1 MRVSDRCIYETNGI
15 IMSMKFRPAKFKCFF
30 VVILTILLFLPLVS
44 FSSELFY
51 TIQSGSFSDINDA
64 RRHFKSVQEG
74 LHEKDL
80 SHLRIEKVG
89 VFYSVRIGKF
99 EDYDTAEK
107 LLKNNESQLYEA
119 MILKAYVKDERI
131 VSLFETEAL
140 NDHAEIDKDTLSE
153 LPPKGAMLI
162 IGEDSGK
169 ETMEGESDIKK
180 VEGNN
185 NYDDEHGDYGRHRKA
200 AEFFEKAIEINPDSA
215 EAHYNLGVAY
225 GNLDMFQ
232 KAVKAYKRA
241 VDLDPG
247 HEKAYCN
254 LGITYEEEGNYKK
267 AIEVYEKAIG
277 LNPDSAELYLNLG
290 ITYGRSGINSKA
302 VDALKRA
309 VKIAP
314 DYADAHYNLGFAYLM
329 LNDKNRAMSEYKT
342 LKGLDNEFADRLLG
356 EILGLG
362 SLKIR

>member
-1 MRVSDRCIYETNGI
+1 
-15 IMSMKFRPAKFKCFF
+15 MKYRPLKLKRFF
-30 VVILTILLFLPLVS
+30 TVLFIVLFSLPVIS

-64 RRHFKSVQEG
+64 RRHFNAIQEG
-74 LHEKDL
+74 LYEKDL
-80 SHLRIEKVG
+80 PHLRIEKVG
-89 VFYSVRIGKF
+89 VFYSVRIGMF

-107 LLKNNESQLYEA
+107 LLKTNESQLNEA

-131 VSLFETEAL
+131 VALHETAAL
-140 NDHAEIDKDTLSE
+140 TESVKADKNLRTDLLTKGRE
-153 LPPKGAMLI
+153 LMVA
-162 IGEDSGK
+162 EDSGM
-169 ETMEGESDIKK
+169 ETVEGTLLSGIKK
-180 VEGNN
+180 VESDQG
-185 NYDDEHGDYGRHRKA
+185 YDARPGDYGKHKKA
-200 AEFFEKAIEINPDSA
+200 AEFFERAVEINPDSA

-225 GNLDMFQ
+225 GNLGMFE

-254 LGITYEEEGNYKK
+254 LGIAYEGAGNYKE

-277 LNPDSAELYLNLG
+277 LNPDSADLYLNLG
-290 ITYGRSGINSKA
+290 VTYGRSGMNIKA
-302 VDALKRA
+302 VDALRRA

-314 DYADAHYNLGFAYLM
+314 DYADVHYNLGFAYLM
-329 LNDKNRAMSEYKT
+329 LNDKNSAMSEYKA
-342 LKGLDNEFADRLLG
+342 LKALDNEFADRLLS

>member
-1 MRVSDRCIYETNGI
+1 M
-15 IMSMKFRPAKFKCFF
+15 
-30 VVILTILLFLPLVS
+30 ILTILLFLPLVS

-51 TIQSGSFSDINDA
+51 TIQSGSFSDIKDA
-64 RRHFKSVQEG
+64 HRHFDSIMER
-74 LHEKDL
+74 LHAKDL

-89 VFYSVRIGKF
+89 EFYSVRIGMF

-107 LLKNNESQLYEA
+107 LLKTNESQLYEA

-131 VSLFETEAL
+131 VALHETAVLTESGKV
-140 NDHAEIDKDTLSE
+140 DKDFRPDPLLKRTE
-153 LPPKGAMLI
+153 LRIA
-162 IGEDSGK
+162 EDPGI
-169 ETMEGESDIKK
+169 ETMGGELLSSIKN
-180 VEGNN
+180 VENN
-185 NYDDEHGDYGRHRKA
+185 HGYDVETVDYGKHRKA
-200 AEFFEKAIEINPDSA
+200 AELFQKAVEINPDSA

-225 GNLDMFQ
+225 GNLGMFQ

-254 LGITYEEEGNYKK
+254 LGIVYEEAGNYKE
-267 AIEVYEKAIG
+267 AIEVYEKAIRM
-277 LNPDSAELYLNLG
+277 NPGSADLYLNLG
-290 ITYGRSGINSKA
+290 ITYGRSGMNRKA
-302 VDALKRA
+302 VDALKISVR
-309 VKIAP
+309 IAP

-342 LKGLDNEFADRLLG
+342 LKGLDNEFADRLLS

-362 SLKIR
+362 SLKLR